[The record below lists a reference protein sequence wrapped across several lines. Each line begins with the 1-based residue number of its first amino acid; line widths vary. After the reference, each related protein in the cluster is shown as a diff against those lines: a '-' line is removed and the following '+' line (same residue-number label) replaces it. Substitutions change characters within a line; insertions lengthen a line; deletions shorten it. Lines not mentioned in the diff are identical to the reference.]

1 MWRGMNVSFRDMLFL
16 LVFAYL
22 VIGAIALAH
31 VAKNDQEQSK
41 GQAPPGNVIVEMF
54 WDKAVD
60 ADVDLW
66 VQAPGDV
73 PVGYSNKSG
82 VVFNLV
88 RDDLGRSGD
97 PNSMNYEV
105 SYGRGHWPGEY
116 VVNAM
121 LYRSRDRK
129 FPVGAQIKVSLAFIS
144 LALVLGAFAYV
155 AVPAGS
161 RGRRAVIAGFF
172 AVILGAVFFGYS
184 DMLGRPKS
192 TQLEV
197 FRTSMPDAKVIG
209 SYLKE
214 NDGVYLWLQLPG
226 LAEPRYYKLPWDEKV
241 AKALQSAIGENE
253 RQHGSG
259 VGMGLPFER
268 SWDRGE
274 PKFYALPQP
283 KLPDKPGERP
293 PVTVFQAP
301 EQGI

>member
-1 MWRGMNVSFRDMLFL
+1 MNVSFRDMLFL

-31 VAKNDQEQSK
+31 VAKNDEEQSK
-41 GQAPPGNVIVEMF
+41 GQTPPGNVIVEMF
-54 WDKAVD
+54 WDKAID

-129 FPVGAQIKVSLAFIS
+129 FPVGAPLKVSLQNQQGQVRQVLQSDVELIFEGQESTAFRFRLDEKGEFIS
-144 LALVLGAFAYV
+144 Y
-155 AVPAGS
+155 
-161 RGRRAVIAGFF
+161 
-172 AVILGAVFFGYS
+172 
-184 DMLGRPKS
+184 
-192 TQLEV
+192 
-197 FRTSMPDAKVIG
+197 
-209 SYLKE
+209 
-214 NDGVYLWLQLPG
+214 GVKRIHRHL
-226 LAEPRYYKLPWDEKV
+226 
-241 AKALQSAIGENE
+241 
-253 RQHGSG
+253 
-259 VGMGLPFER
+259 
-268 SWDRGE
+268 
-274 PKFYALPQP
+274 
-283 KLPDKPGERP
+283 
-293 PVTVFQAP
+293 
-301 EQGI
+301 